1 MDKTLVSDTLD
12 AKQWVREC
20 IEMSPGT
27 NLYVLP
33 GSSLFVSNNVL
44 EFPAG
49 QHCHDEYEFVMPLN
63 DDMFSKTDDKDVLTE
78 KQKLTPF
85 NSGQNHGPSIPMT
98 VNKMICIQ
106 CDKTF
111 LNELCWESFGKGDV
125 VFENISFGIGNN
137 IRFLFGLFIDESINK
152 SPGYQVM
159 QDSLIKMLFTEIIRR
174 SSNNI
179 STVAMKDKNRGG
191 IKRAIDFLEEQYFS
205 PLSIDRVAAVA
216 GLSISHFSREFKIQ
230 TGKTPYSF
238 FNDLRIRKAQAML
251 LDKDMTITNIAQT
264 CGFSSPSHFSTTFRQ
279 KLGITPSEYRKTIY

>member
-49 QHCHDEYEFVMPLN
+49 RHCHDEYEFVMPLN

-125 VFENISFGIGNN
+125 VFENISFDIGNN

-152 SPGYQVM
+152 LPGYQVM

-238 FNDLRIRKAQAML
+238 FNDLRIRKVQAML

>member
-1 MDKTLVSDTLD
+1 MDKTLVSEALD

-125 VFENISFGIGNN
+125 VFENISFDIGNN